1 MGRGLRPLG
10 VVGGLWVRKGLDP
23 GGGRPRPR
31 PHQLCEV
38 AVLPLPGLCQATG
51 SVDCF
56 SLGRPGVWGGGHRSV
71 TDKTQLSWGGGRQ
84 AHLLRPH

>member
-1 MGRGLRPLG
+1 M
-10 VVGGLWVRKGLDP
+10 
-23 GGGRPRPR
+23 
-31 PHQLCEV
+31 
-38 AVLPLPGLCQATG
+38 LPLPGLCQATG

-84 AHLLRPH
+84 AHLLRAPLTHLVWGKKMGTGGGNDPLPLPLPSSHLRRW